1 MNIDPRHVC
10 SLLLGLAGL
19 WAASVCAGES
29 PLGAQLRGLEGVRL
43 GVFVEGEDIPMMVTE
58 QEVRRSMR
66 QALWE
71 AGIWVFEDQE
81 DTGDIGVLSLNFYS
95 EAIEPALPGDDDETM
110 RIYPIFITLGVVK
123 PVYAKPGADGGAH
136 TPMSAQIWWTEIHAW
151 AVERRVRDIACVA
164 VRKALAQFVEDY
176 LAANAAGAAED

>member
-1 MNIDPRHVC
+1 
-10 SLLLGLAGL
+10 
-19 WAASVCAGES
+19 
-29 PLGAQLRGLEGVRL
+29 VRL